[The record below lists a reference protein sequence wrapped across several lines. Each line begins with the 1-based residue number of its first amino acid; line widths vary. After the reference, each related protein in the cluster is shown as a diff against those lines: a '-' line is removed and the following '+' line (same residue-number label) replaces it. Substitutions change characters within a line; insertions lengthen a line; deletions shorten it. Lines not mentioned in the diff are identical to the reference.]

1 MRLSVSNI
9 AWDVDEDGAVADLL
23 AAAGVTQVDL
33 APGKYFA
40 DPAAVSEA
48 DAERV
53 RRWWADRGFG
63 VAGMQS
69 LLFGTTGLNLF
80 SDSGGA
86 MLARLAGVC
95 RTGRLLGA
103 RALTFGSPKN
113 RDRSGLDD
121 DTVRRVAVDFF
132 RRLGDA
138 AAGEGVVVC
147 LEANPVR
154 YGCNF
159 MTGTDEAAE
168 MVRAVDHP
176 AIRLQLDVGA
186 IAVNGEDPGATIA
199 AHAGLIGHIHAS
211 EPGLVPLGDGGAP
224 HAAAAAALRRTR
236 PELTVTVEMLTPGDE
251 PALQAVGRAVA
262 VARTAYGGAA

>member
-9 AWDVDEDGAVADLL
+9 AWDVAEDAAIADLL
-23 AAAGVTQVDL
+23 AGAGVIQVDL

-40 DPAAVSEA
+40 DPAAVAEA

-63 VAGMQS
+63 IAGLQS

-80 SDSGGA
+80 SDDGA

-113 RDRSGLDD
+113 RDRTGLDD
-121 DTVRRVAVDFF
+121 EAVRRVAVDFF

-138 AAGEGVVVC
+138 AAREGVVVC

-176 AIRLQLDVGA
+176 AIRLQLDVGT
-186 IAVNGEDPGATIA
+186 IAVNGEDPEAMIA
-199 AHAGLIGHIHAS
+199 AHADLIGHVHAS
-211 EPGLVPLGDGGAP
+211 EPGLAPLGDGGAP
-224 HAAAAAALRRTR
+224 HAAAAAALRRER
-236 PELTVTVEMLTPGDE
+236 PELTVTVEMLTPDGE
-251 PALQAVGRAVA
+251 PALQAVGRAV
-262 VARTAYGGAA
+262 RTANAAYGDAA